1 MRKTRCFCKICSVA
15 GHIGSTCYDQRFCI
29 GLNQLIPV
37 IILQP
42 SALIHTRK
50 TELQALFPQPV
61 ERPQNRVMLTY
72 RCDDMIARCKK
83 TTQCNVQGLRCI
95 CRKGNTG
102 RVWCVEELCHCAPC
116 SINKTACVQRWLMGT
131 PSRIACRAHC
141 VQHSLL
147 YLRRLAQGRGS
158 VIQID
163 HGFTTLPACVSFSTM
178 VYMLVTLPTASFSVR
193 P

>member
-1 MRKTRCFCKICSVA
+1 MRKTRCFCKIRSVA

-42 SALIHTRK
+42 STLIHACK

-83 TTQCNVQGLRCI
+83 GPPNAMFKASVAFAAKAIQDGSGAWRSF
-95 CRKGNTG
+95 
-102 RVWCVEELCHCAPC
+102 A
-116 SINKTACVQRWLMGT
+116 
-131 PSRIACRAHC
+131 IAHRA
-141 VQHSLL
+141 
-147 YLRRLAQGRGS
+147 A
-158 VIQID
+158 
-163 HGFTTLPACVSFSTM
+163 
-178 VYMLVTLPTASFSVR
+178 
-193 P
+193 